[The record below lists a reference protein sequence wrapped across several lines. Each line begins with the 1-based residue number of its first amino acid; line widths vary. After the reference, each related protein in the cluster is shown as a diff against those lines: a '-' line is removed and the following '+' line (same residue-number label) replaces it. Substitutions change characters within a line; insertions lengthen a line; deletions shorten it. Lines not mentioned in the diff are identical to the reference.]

1 MSGFFRL
8 SRESLC
14 CKPLSGEISVQHIS
28 HCPVH
33 PAGFAGITLASMD
46 PRVAFVEDV
55 LGFRFENGFLAKYLE
70 LGEPVED
77 LEFWFRN
84 AQVFRELLRSR
95 SIPESKH
102 HDLLTLIE
110 SIRFDAQTLF
120 PPLEGLE
127 DLVFNTS
134 SYEFSE
140 EVESCKAQVISL
152 VLAQERTSYSSEA
165 RN

>member
-1 MSGFFRL
+1 MTGFFRL
-8 SRESLC
+8 SPESLC
-14 CKPLSGEISVQHIS
+14 GKPLSGEISVQNIS
-28 HCPVH
+28 HCPVY
-33 PAGFAGITLASMD
+33 PAAFAGITLASMD

-55 LGFRFENGFLAKYLE
+55 LGFRFENGFLAKYSE

-84 AQVFRELLRSR
+84 AQMFRELLRSR

-110 SIRFDAQTLF
+110 SIRIDTQTLF

-152 VLAQERTSYSSEA
+152 VLAQECPSYSREA